1 MSAFWSLNKDAPIYR
16 AIQYVGD
23 MVSVPVSAAFITT
36 IAESSFRYTQRF
48 SPLGPRG
55 MRRLCVIIRQKL
67 IKLSNIGRN
76 LLDDLRG
83 DVDLARPFVFE
94 NVEFAR

>member
-1 MSAFWSLNKDAPIYR
+1 
-16 AIQYVGD
+16 
-23 MVSVPVSAAFITT
+23 
-36 IAESSFRYTQRF
+36 
-48 SPLGPRG
+48 